1 MKTKFRSLAAASFV
15 ACASLLFSAARAQS
29 PGQSNLVAPKEMS
42 ENTAAL
48 GPGGEVR
55 EQRGLWLRNNAAP
68 NVSDE
73 FKDQEWVVNRVGHR
87 DDCGGVLMS
96 ARVVLV
102 PNDCAR
108 DASEQADAGRQVRFL
123 RDGIE
128 AGARPLLIGGAEWP
142 FGVMLLDVANERK
155 PASVPSYLLE
165 EQLLGKRDFR
175 SWIHPYGIVDSA
187 LARDDAGTK
196 WLLMGRD
203 RLPLSGVDR
212 SLYRGLLDNG
222 AGSEALAFATKR
234 LNPYERA
241 AKKWGTKEEQR
252 QAVLNPG
259 TFKWASFD
267 RKGMIGSIYPY
278 NNPVTKQIEFFRLVA
293 LNQSGRY
300 GYFTTG
306 RHDSR
311 RDNRHWEYL
320 GTELPSPAS
329 ALASFKSWDVDR
341 KDGKVGD
348 VFARWNG
355 DSGNVEY
362 FQLVAVDGQGTYEEI
377 PVNST
382 HSRHWTYL
390 GTDLPMPQDE

>member
-128 AGARPLLIGGAEWP
+128 AGARPLLIGGVGWP

-187 LARDDAGTK
+187 LARTMPA
-196 WLLMGRD
+196 
-203 RLPLSGVDR
+203 P
-212 SLYRGLLDNG
+212 NG
-222 AGSEALAFATKR
+222 S
-234 LNPYERA
+234 
-241 AKKWGTKEEQR
+241 
-252 QAVLNPG
+252 
-259 TFKWASFD
+259 
-267 RKGMIGSIYPY
+267 
-278 NNPVTKQIEFFRLVA
+278 
-293 LNQSGRY
+293 
-300 GYFTTG
+300 
-306 RHDSR
+306 
-311 RDNRHWEYL
+311 
-320 GTELPSPAS
+320 
-329 ALASFKSWDVDR
+329 
-341 KDGKVGD
+341 
-348 VFARWNG
+348 
-355 DSGNVEY
+355 
-362 FQLVAVDGQGTYEEI
+362 
-377 PVNST
+377 
-382 HSRHWTYL
+382 
-390 GTDLPMPQDE
+390 